1 MSADRRPRPR
11 PVVFDMDGVL
21 VDSEPLYEAGFVSYM
36 NEIGRPEL
44 AAWYPNTLGRRQA
57 DFVPELVQLLGR
69 PEDEVVAGLRAAVAP
84 HLSGALPAMP
94 GVPDAVRAIA
104 AGRAVGLASSS
115 RAPFV
120 DTVLTRLGLDD
131 VLAVRA
137 TGDEVANGKPHP
149 DLYLLAAERLG
160 IDPTTAV
167 AIEDTPAG
175 AASAKAAGMS
185 VIAIPNDHTRGMDF
199 KNAADVVLKDLN
211 EAASRLQDHPTKL

>member
-1 MSADRRPRPR
+1 VSALR

-36 NEIGRPEL
+36 NAIGRPEL

-57 DFVPELVQLLGR
+57 DFVPELVALVDR
-69 PEDEVVAGLRAAVAP
+69 DEDEVVAGLRAAVAP
-84 HLSGALPAMP
+84 HLEGELPAMA

-104 AGRAVGLASSS
+104 DGRTVGLASSS

-120 DTVLTRLGLDD
+120 DTVLRRLGLDD

-137 TGDEVANGKPHP
+137 TGDEVAHGKPHP

-160 IDPTTAV
+160 IDPATAI

-175 AASAKAAGMS
+175 AASAKAAGME
-185 VIAIPNDHTRGMDF
+185 VIAIPNDHTRDLDL
-199 KNAADVVLKDLN
+199 NIADVVLKDLN
-211 EAASRLQDHPTKL
+211 EAASWLQGHSTKP

>member
-1 MSADRRPRPR
+1 VSALR

-36 NEIGRPEL
+36 NSIGRPEL

-57 DFVPELVQLLGR
+57 DFVPELVDLLGR
-69 PEDEVVAGLRAAVAP
+69 DEAEIVAGLRAAVAP
-84 HLSGALPAMP
+84 HLSGELPAMP

-104 AGRAVGLASSS
+104 AGRTVGLASSS
-115 RAPFV
+115 RATFV
-120 DTVLTRLGLDD
+120 DTVLRALRLDD

-137 TGDEVANGKPHP
+137 TGDEVAHGKPHP
-149 DLYLLAAERLG
+149 DLYLLVAERLG

-175 AASAKAAGMS
+175 ARSAQAAGLS

-199 KNAADVVLKDLN
+199 GDTANVVLRDLN
-211 EAASRLQDHPTKL
+211 EAADWLDGHPTKL

>member
-1 MSADRRPRPR
+1 VSAPR

-36 NEIGRPEL
+36 NGIGRPEL
-44 AAWYPNTLGRRQA
+44 AAWYPNTLGRRRA
-57 DFVPELVQLLGR
+57 DFVAELAELLAR
-69 PEDEVVAGLRAAVAP
+69 DEDDVIAGLRDAVAP
-84 HLSGALPAMP
+84 HLAGELPAMP

-104 AGRAVGLASSS
+104 AGRTVGLASSS
-115 RAPFV
+115 RGSFV

-137 TGDEVANGKPHP
+137 TGDEVAHGKPHP

-160 IDPTTAV
+160 IDPATAI

-175 AASAKAAGMS
+175 AASAKAAGMG
-185 VIAIPNDHTRGMDF
+185 VIAIPNDHTRDLDLGI
-199 KNAADVVLKDLN
+199 ADVVLKDLG
-211 EAASRLQDHPTKL
+211 EAASWLQGDSAKL